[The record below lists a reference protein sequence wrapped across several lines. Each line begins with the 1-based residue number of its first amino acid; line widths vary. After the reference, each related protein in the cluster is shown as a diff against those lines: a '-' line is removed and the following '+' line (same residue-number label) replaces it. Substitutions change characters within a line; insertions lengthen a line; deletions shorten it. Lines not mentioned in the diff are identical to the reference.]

1 MIYALAGMFL
11 IIGLFAGVV
20 GSIAGL
26 GGGMFFVP
34 ALLYLGNVYAPGS
47 VSPQMAAGTS
57 LIVIG
62 VTALSSS
69 VSYIKQKRADI
80 QTALLFFWAVLPVLL
95 SVSILIH
102 YYQ

>member
-80 QTALLFFWAVLPVLL
+80 QTALLFFGQCSRCYCRCL
-95 SVSILIH
+95 S
-102 YYQ
+102 